1 MTLPAS
7 MNGAD
12 GHVAKVAEQG
22 EQIKKL
28 AEALHN
34 TQSKFKH
41 LQQENVALKASGKT
55 VGQAD
60 ATLIGE
66 LAKKDELLSR
76 MQREA
81 KKIIDTLK
89 SKHKE
94 EGDTLRA
101 RYEKDL
107 GAGKAAGGKSDPASS
122 QGPTAHVAMLTADV
136 GRLTAALK
144 GAGEKLKE
152 AEEGKDGVEVSKQFV
167 EADLA
172 GAREQLVGMDAK
184 V

>member
-1 MTLPAS
+1 MNEMLSAS
-7 MNGAD
+7 SSSSSLSASNGGD
-12 GHVAKVAEQG
+12 GHGAKVAEQG

-60 ATLIGE
+60 ATLLAE

-89 SKHKE
+89 AKHKE
-94 EGDTLRA
+94 EGDALRA
-101 RYEKDL
+101 RHQQEPCTL
-107 GAGKAAGGKSDPASS
+107 NPA
-122 QGPTAHVAMLTADV
+122 P
-136 GRLTAALK
+136 
-144 GAGEKLKE
+144 
-152 AEEGKDGVEVSKQFV
+152 
-167 EADLA
+167 
-172 GAREQLVGMDAK
+172 
-184 V
+184 